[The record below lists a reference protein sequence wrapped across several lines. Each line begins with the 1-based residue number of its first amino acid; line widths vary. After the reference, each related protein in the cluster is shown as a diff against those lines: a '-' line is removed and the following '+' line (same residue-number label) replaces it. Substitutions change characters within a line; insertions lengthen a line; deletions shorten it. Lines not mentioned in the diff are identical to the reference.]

1 MYQIP
6 MKASLQWMNVIVAQL
21 QEVQEINKAVQQ

>member
-6 MKASLQWMNVIVAQL
+6 MIASLQWKNVIVAQL